1 MNEHLTVFQ
10 FFSHR
15 NLFYIEHPLI
25 PLYPYGHL
33 IWIHLPNPTLPQSSL
48 GLSFSFSLTHIN
60 TWHHIRYLSFLLFPS
75 LQETAL
81 LLNQLVRYQTWAA
94 FFLSYPKHNLSKHP
108 VKSVRI
114 NLQPR
119 SKLPF
124 HFCEVHWYQFLKQH
138 VSVIPRHSEDIQ
150 GHARHKQGFIGRGI
164 QIARNCWGT
173 LNNNTNN

>member
-1 MNEHLTVFQ
+1 MGILSEFT
-10 FFSHR
+10 SP
-15 NLFYIEHPLI
+15 I
-25 PLYPYGHL
+25 
-33 IWIHLPNPTLPQSSL
+33 PTLPQSSL

-150 GHARHKQGFIGRGI
+150 GHARTKGGNMRFTHVCIFKFCNKQSFYFEVIVDSCVVIKII
-164 QIARNCWGT
+164 QQYLIYT
-173 LNNNTNN
+173 LCA